1 MQNESPRSTFN
12 DNQVMK
18 LMITNRIQGMVKQL
32 WGIGYYRNP
41 EPIIR
46 CMEEIL
52 TNWPFSADVQ
62 AVVTSWRGNGCHLY
76 TKALVKIGNRVYPII
91 LSETSE
97 DDMLAFTQNDITYL
111 LAAVIE
117 ETEQELSRLLAEGAE
132 VTDPLTVM
140 LQEMERYNDTTYLET
155 RE

>member
-1 MQNESPRSTFN
+1 
-12 DNQVMK
+12 
-18 LMITNRIQGMVKQL
+18 MITNRIQGMVKQL
-32 WGIGYYRNP
+32 WGIGYYRDP
-41 EPIIR
+41 EPILT

-52 TNWPFSADVQ
+52 TNWPFTANVQ
-62 AVVTSWRGNGCHLY
+62 VVVAKWRGNGCHLH
-76 TKALVKIGNRVYPII
+76 TKALVKMGSRVYPLI

-117 ETEQELSRLLAEGAE
+117 ETEQELSRLVADGVEI
-132 VTDPLTVM
+132 TDPLAVM
-140 LQEMERYNDTTYLET
+140 LQEMERYNDTYQDI